1 MGYMLGIE
9 VVVSLIRHR
18 VRCKSLMNNIEKEQV
33 EVNTTDGND
42 EVLGGFLSGPKE
54 QMIESLGEAII
65 NYIIDSDRLK
75 TLKYESRSR
84 VESSHKALRRGSKIH
99 QLRPYISL
107 YEIIPEN
114 NRELLKSIK
123 QHVWAKEYLGV
134 IEVLYQEIFV
144 EDPNFPF
151 GRESNY
157 ETFELREKYY
167 TLDLNLLIRIEVF
180 MLALIYQ
187 PTPAFIFFGSSG
199 LEIRKEQ
206 PHELKNR
213 ITRLGFELLYLID
226 KKNDIEN
233 FQSEALTRNVKI
245 LIDFLRQEGS
255 HSNRENIFSL
265 NQDLTFD
272 SLTDLNNL
280 LLRLKAFAETGSLK
294 KNLMSSQTYRQRDG
308 GVEPATRLVRASRI
322 EMTKDWGN
330 RSKQLNEAIIYF
342 QKYNKQNILLCRT
355 QIYLVLE
362 KGRVTAEQFQK
373 IFGNINKKAKKP
385 NGLQGYLDFL
395 YFWSEDFRSRELK
408 LDLICIYDTNT
419 LLQVS
424 DEPSCKQRN
433 LRTELK
439 EFWQANLEDPIFEG
453 QNVQLQFKPI
463 PILQDLSYGLAPEFL
478 IEAGDKRRWNIFEQ
492 KVLPYFIFLEFLDLN
507 YTDEIRNR
515 FKRGQS
521 SK

>member
-1 MGYMLGIE
+1 MGIE

-84 VESSHKALRRGSKIH
+84 VESSHQTLRRGSEIH
-99 QLRPYISL
+99 KSRPYILL

-134 IEVLYQEIFV
+134 IEVLYQEFFV

-151 GRESNY
+151 DRDSDY
-157 ETFELREKYY
+157 ETFEPREKNY
-167 TLDLNLLIRIEVF
+167 TLDLKLLMRIEVF
-180 MLALIYQ
+180 MLALIYK

-199 LEIRKEQ
+199 REVRKEL

-226 KKNDIEN
+226 KKNDIED
-233 FQSEALTRNVKI
+233 FQSGALTRNVKI

-272 SLTDLNNL
+272 SLKDLNNL
-280 LLRLKAFAETGSLK
+280 LLRLKAFAETGRLK

-308 GVEPATRLVRASRI
+308 GVEPATILVRASRI
-322 EMTKDWGN
+322 EMNKDWEN
-330 RSKQLNEAIIYF
+330 RSKQLNEAILYF

-355 QIYLVLE
+355 QIYLLLE

-395 YFWSEDFRSRELK
+395 YFWSEDFSSHELK
-408 LDLICIYDTNT
+408 LDLICIYDTNR

-453 QNVQLQFKPI
+453 QNVHLKFKPT

-478 IEAGDKRRWNIFEQ
+478 IEARDKQRWNIFEQ